1 MTPAS
6 SSAQKKLRLVRSYL
20 GGRPVWCSWQVTR
33 RCGALCFF
41 CDHRREA
48 ASDVDLVACAR
59 IVAELTRLG
68 SLVVSLTGG
77 DPFLRND
84 LPEIVSLLARDHIPI
99 ATTHGFALRR
109 ESAREA
115 WRAGLEGA
123 SVLLEDAVPERHDA
137 AVGLSGAYDRAVV
150 ALRALSEERTREGQ
164 RVNVKVRLGSGS
176 VEGLEVLLA
185 LARGIGATV
194 TVEPSFPVG
203 AGLDGSGLQR
213 DLLGLKAR
221 VPELRTGTYFLLRI
235 EEALGTGVPGCQAAR
250 TFFNVDHRGRVSK
263 CVEFQ
268 GPEDRVGDL
277 ASEGISDVLPRLK
290 AVHAR
295 NTCRACWHGSRGE
308 VEGLYTLRGLAQA
321 LPALVRA

>member
-1 MTPAS
+1 G
-6 SSAQKKLRLVRSYL
+6 V
-20 GGRPVWCSWQVTR
+20 
-33 RCGALCFF
+33 
-41 CDHRREA
+41 
-48 ASDVDLVACAR
+48 
-59 IVAELTRLG
+59 
-68 SLVVSLTGG
+68 
-77 DPFLRND
+77 
-84 LPEIVSLLARDHIPI
+84 
-99 ATTHGFALRR
+99 
-109 ESAREA
+109 
-115 WRAGLEGA
+115 
-123 SVLLEDAVPERHDA
+123 
-137 AVGLSGAYDRAVV
+137 
-150 ALRALSEERTREGQ
+150 
-164 RVNVKVRLGSGS
+164 
-176 VEGLEVLLA
+176 
-185 LARGIGATV
+185 
-194 TVEPSFPVG
+194 
-203 AGLDGSGLQR
+203 GLDGSGLQR

-268 GPEDRVGDL
+268 GSEDRVGDL